1 MALLVLLSD
10 RAPEAA
16 LPALADLRFDLKV
29 EPLSVDSLA
38 HVRELEPAAAMVDAG
53 ENPGQAWSV
62 LQAIQAV
69 DSGLSTLAMLI
80 GTGWIDTR
88 GRTSWTSSYSPA
100 RRPASNRAPRGDAPP
115 ACGRERRHD
124 HPARTIFDEGLVA
137 ASAAA
142 IEPSVV

>member
-29 EPLSVDSLA
+29 ESLSVDSLA

-62 LQAIQAV
+62 L
-69 DSGLSTLAMLI
+69 
-80 GTGWIDTR
+80 
-88 GRTSWTSSYSPA
+88 PCA
-100 RRPASNRAPRGDAPP
+100 RRTATTHTDRVRENRRGVRCLPA
-115 ACGRERRHD
+115 
-124 HPARTIFDEGLVA
+124 V
-137 ASAAA
+137 
-142 IEPSVV
+142 

>member
-1 MALLVLLSD
+1 MTLVVLLSD

-62 LQAIQAV
+62 LQAIQAA
-69 DSGLSTLAMLI
+69 DMRIPTLAI
-80 GTGWIDTR
+80 VIAT
-88 GRTSWTSSYSPA
+88 A
-100 RRPASNRAPRGDAPP
+100 
-115 ACGRERRHD
+115 
-124 HPARTIFDEGLVA
+124 
-137 ASAAA
+137 
-142 IEPSVV
+142 